1 MEKENKKDI
10 KQEED
15 KAKEA
20 NKANKE
26 HETKHHE
33 ESFKEQAEKNAAL
46 AEEYKDKW
54 YRVTAEYDN
63 YRKRTQTERATA
75 YLDGQTDAIKK
86 ILVIGDNLE
95 RGLAFD
101 LDEKTKQG
109 LQLIFRQYNEV
120 IKNLGLEEINPVG
133 EKFDPNFAE
142 AVMQEEAKDGEEEGT
157 VKTVFRKGY
166 KLKDKVVRYAQVVVV
181 K

>member
-1 MEKENKKDI
+1 MEKEKKNAT
-10 KQEED
+10 KTEEQTQNVAEEVTENEQEPQ
-15 KAKEA
+15 
-20 NKANKE
+20 NP
-26 HETKHHE
+26 
-33 ESFKEQAEKNAAL
+33 FKEEAEKNAKL

-63 YRKRTQTERATA
+63 YRKRTQTERANA
-75 YLDGQTDAIKK
+75 YLDGQLDAIKK

-95 RGLAFD
+95 RGLSFE
-101 LDEKTKQG
+101 LDEKTAQG
-109 LQLIFRQYNEV
+109 LQLIYKQYTEV

-133 EKFDPNFAE
+133 EKFDPNISE

-157 VKTVFRKGY
+157 IKTVFMKGY